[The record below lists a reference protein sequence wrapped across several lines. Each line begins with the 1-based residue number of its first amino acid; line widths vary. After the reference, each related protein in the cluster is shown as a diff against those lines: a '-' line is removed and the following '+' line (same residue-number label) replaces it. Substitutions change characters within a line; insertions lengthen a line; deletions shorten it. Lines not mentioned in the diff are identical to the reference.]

1 MRQTLNQYDE
11 PVVVIRSAD
20 LQQLAS
26 GTSPPAVSLPGS
38 GLQRLLEIA
47 VLPDQTDV
55 MRQSRDKGR
64 AWAAVL
70 GRDLGRNYSA
80 VDRVG
85 DIVILKKR

>member
-1 MRQTLNQYDE
+1 M
-11 PVVVIRSAD
+11 
-20 LQQLAS
+20 
-26 GTSPPAVSLPGS
+26 
-38 GLQRLLEIA
+38 LEIA

-64 AWAAVL
+64 AWVAVL
-70 GRDLGRNYSA
+70 GRDLGRTYSA